1 MLVDAYN
8 TDSIIH
14 YYIKNGF
21 KPLYKTEQ
29 SEKDAFGISADDIL
43 RSRVMFFDLKMI
55 TA

>member
-8 TDSIIH
+8 TDSTLH

-29 SEKDAFGISADDIL
+29 SEKDAFGIHEDEAL
-43 RSRVMFFDLKMI
+43 KSRVMFFDLKTV